1 MTTLLVAIVT
11 VGGQLLLI
19 PNLGLRGAA
28 FAGAGGQL
36 VLSATMFVLGQ
47 RAYRIEYAGKRLAT
61 LTLVGAGLYAFAGLA
76 APAGGALEILLSLFT
91 VGSFPVVLL
100 AVGFLHGK
108 ELVELRTLLRDT
120 KARRARAGAASDR
133 GPTVV

>member
-76 APAGGALEILLSLFT
+76 APAGGALEILVGLFT
-91 VGSFPVVLL
+91 IGSFTVMVL
-100 AVGFLHGK
+100 AVGFPHRK
-108 ELVELRTLLRDT
+108 EWVELRIFLRNA
-120 KARRARAGAASDR
+120 KARRDRAGAASDR
-133 GPTVV
+133 GPTML